1 MQWIY
6 TLTVKPPVTYAATGW
21 WPGVKF
27 KTSKAELSKL
37 QRLAC
42 LGIIGAIRTPPTAA
56 TEVLLR
62 FPPLQLQL
70 VAEVKAGIYRLYCSK
85 QRKPIFKG
93 YGHVYMSR
101 GMKELIPQMETN
113 KIIPR
118 HVSNVSFIDSLTE
131 VNERRVS
138 TQQERGTSL
147 VHRQF

>member
-1 MQWIY
+1 
-6 TLTVKPPVTYAATGW
+6 VW

-42 LGIIGAIRTPPTAA
+42 SSITGAMRAAATAA

-70 VAEVKAGIYRLYCSK
+70 VAEAKVGIYRLYYSK

-93 YGHVYMSR
+93 CEHAYMTR
-101 GMKELIPQMETN
+101 GMKELIPHMETN
-113 KIIPR
+113 KIIPK
-118 HVSNVSFIDSLTE
+118 HVYDKSFTDSLTE
-131 VNERRVS
+131 VNGE
-138 TQQERGTSL
+138 TG
-147 VHRQF
+147 FNPIGKGD